1 MLEKEIRKHKLI
13 KAHRTMVKSGQ
24 YVAAKYLLKLLLTG
38 SVHLGLDDDSWIVEK
53 TCEDI
58 GCPLFYT
65 RRGYSAIAHI

>member
-13 KAHRTMVKSGQ
+13 KAHHTMVKSGQ

-38 SVHLGLDDDSWIVEK
+38 AVHLGLDDDSWIVEK

-65 RRGYSAIAHI
+65 RRWYSAIAYI